1 MTGQYDIIIIGGG
14 IVGLATAY
22 KILGRKPD
30 MKLLILEKEPGV
42 GLHQTSNNSGVIH
55 SGIYYRPGSLR
66 ALNCINGYKQL
77 LEFSDREGIPY
88 ELCGK
93 IIVATNQNEQAI
105 LKTVYDRGM
114 ANGLKN
120 IRMITAGEM
129 KEKEPHVAGIE
140 AIDVPYAG
148 IIEFK
153 NVANKLEG
161 IITGK
166 QGGEILTSQKVM
178 NIYTHS
184 GYSEVATDREVF
196 STKLVINTAGL
207 HSDEIAALTSAN
219 LDLRIVP
226 FRGEYQKLVPEKEHL
241 CRNLIY
247 PTPDPDFPWLGVHFT
262 RMAKGGVE
270 AGPNSVWA
278 FAKEGYTMSDIS
290 FRDIGRSLAFRG
302 FQKAML
308 RFMGFGIG
316 EYYRSMNKAAFTR
329 GLQKLIPEIRKE
341 DLIPGD
347 AGVRALAVG
356 SNGELLDDFVF
367 AENDWAVNV
376 LNAPSP
382 AATACLS
389 IGDSVADKALARF

>member
-1 MTGQYDIIIIGGG
+1 MKYDITIIGAG

-22 KILGRKPD
+22 KILGQKPEI
-30 MKLLILEKEPGV
+30 KLQILEKEPGV
-42 GLHQTSNNSGVIH
+42 GMHQTGNNSGVIH

-66 ALNCINGYKQL
+66 AINCINGYRQL
-77 LEFSDREGIPY
+77 IEFADREEIPY

-93 IIVATNQNEQAI
+93 IIVAADYNEQAI
-105 LKTVYDRGM
+105 LKTIYDRGIK
-114 ANGLKN
+114 NGLGK
-120 IRMITAGEM
+120 IRMITAEEM
-129 KEKEPHVAGIE
+129 KEKEPHVAGVE

-153 NVANKLEG
+153 NVANRLAE
-161 IITGK
+161 IVSQQ
-166 QGGEILTSQKVM
+166 QGGEIQLNQKVL

-184 GYSEVATDREVF
+184 GYSEVITGKEVF

-207 HSDEIAALTSAN
+207 HSDEIGALTTPI

-226 FRGEYQKLVPEKEHL
+226 FRGEYRKLIKEKEHL
-241 CRNLIY
+241 CNNLIY

-262 RMAKGGVE
+262 RMARGGVE

-278 FAKEGYTMSDIS
+278 FKKEGYKMSDVS
-290 FRDIGRSLAFRG
+290 LRDIGKSLSFPG

-308 RFMGFGIG
+308 KFMSFGIG
-316 EYYRSMNKAAFTR
+316 EYYRSMNKAAFTK

-356 SNGELLDDFVF
+356 RNGELLDDFVF
-367 AENDWAVNV
+367 AENEWAVNV

-389 IGDSVADKALARF
+389 IGDTVAEKALARFS

>member
-1 MTGQYDIIIIGGG
+1 MQYDITIIGAG

-22 KILGRKPD
+22 KILEQKPD
-30 MKLLILEKEPGV
+30 IKLLILEKEPGV
-42 GLHQTSNNSGVIH
+42 GMHQTGHNSGVIH

-66 ALNCINGYKQL
+66 AINCINGYKQL
-77 LEFSDREGIPY
+77 LEFSDKEGIPY

-93 IIVATNQNEQAI
+93 IIVANDQKEKAI
-105 LKTVYDRGM
+105 LKTVFDRGKK
-114 ANGLKN
+114 NGLDK
-120 IRMITAGEM
+120 IRMITPEEM
-129 KEKEPHVAGIE
+129 KEKEPHVTGVE

-153 NVANKLEG
+153 IVANKLSE
-161 IITGK
+161 IVTDR
-166 QGGEILTSQKVM
+166 QGGEILTNQKVL

-184 GYSEVATDREVF
+184 GYSEVVTDKEVF

-207 HSDEIAALTSAN
+207 YSDEIGALTTAK

-226 FRGEYQKLVPEKEHL
+226 FRGEYQKLKTDKEYL
-241 CRNLIY
+241 CNNLIY

-262 RMAKGGVE
+262 RMMKGGVE

-278 FAKEGYTMSDIS
+278 FKKEGYKMSDIS
-290 FRDIGRSLAFRG
+290 LRDMGKSLAFPG

-308 RFMGFGIG
+308 KFIGFGIG
-316 EYYRSMNKAAFTR
+316 EYYRSMNKTAFTK
-329 GLQKLIPEIRKE
+329 GLQKLIPGIRKE

-356 SNGELLDDFVF
+356 RNGEIIDDFVF
-367 AENDWAVNV
+367 AENEWAINV

-389 IGDSVADKALARF
+389 IGESVAEKALKRFN

>member
-1 MTGQYDIIIIGGG
+1 MQYDITIIGAG

-22 KILGRKPD
+22 KILEQKPD
-30 MKLLILEKEPGV
+30 IKLLILEKEPGV
-42 GLHQTSNNSGVIH
+42 GMHQTGHNSGVIH

-66 ALNCINGYKQL
+66 AINCINGYKQL
-77 LEFSDREGIPY
+77 LEFSDKEGIPY

-93 IIVATNQNEQAI
+93 IIVANDQKEKAV
-105 LKTVYDRGM
+105 LKTVFDRGKK
-114 ANGLKN
+114 NGLDK
-120 IRMITAGEM
+120 IRMITPEEM
-129 KEKEPHVAGIE
+129 KEKEPHVTGVE

-153 NVANKLEG
+153 IVANKLSE
-161 IITGK
+161 IVTDR
-166 QGGEILTSQKVM
+166 QGGEILTNQKVL

-184 GYSEVATDREVF
+184 GYSEVVTDKEVF

-207 HSDEIAALTSAN
+207 YSDEIGALTTAK

-226 FRGEYQKLVPEKEHL
+226 FRGEYQKLKTDKEYL
-241 CRNLIY
+241 CNNLIY

-262 RMAKGGVE
+262 RMMKGGVE

-278 FAKEGYTMSDIS
+278 FKKEGYKMSDIS
-290 FRDIGRSLAFRG
+290 LRDMGKSLAFPG

-308 RFMGFGIG
+308 KFIGFGIG
-316 EYYRSMNKAAFTR
+316 EYYRSMNKAAFTK
-329 GLQKLIPEIRKE
+329 GLQKLIPGIRKE

-356 SNGELLDDFVF
+356 RNGELIDDFVF
-367 AENDWAVNV
+367 AENEWAINV

-389 IGDSVADKALARF
+389 IGESVAEKALKRFN

>member
-1 MTGQYDIIIIGGG
+1 MQYDITIIGGG

-22 KILGRKPD
+22 KILEQKPEI
-30 MKLLILEKEPGV
+30 KLQILEKEPGV
-42 GLHQTSNNSGVIH
+42 GMHQTSNNSGVIH
-55 SGIYYRPGSLR
+55 SGIYYRPGSLK
-66 ALNCINGYKQL
+66 ALNCISGYKQL
-77 LEFSDREGIPY
+77 LEFADKFGIPY

-93 IIVATNQNEQAI
+93 IIVATDQNEKAV
-105 LKTVYDRGM
+105 LKTVYDRGIK
-114 ANGLKN
+114 NGLDR
-120 IRMITAGEM
+120 IRMITAEEM

-153 NVANKLEG
+153 NIANKLAE
-161 IITGK
+161 IVSEKQDGK
-166 QGGEILTSQKVM
+166 ILVNQKVM

-184 GYSEVATDREVF
+184 GYSEVVTEKEVF
-196 STKLVINTAGL
+196 PTKLVINTAGL
-207 HSDEIAALTSAN
+207 HSDEIGALTTPK

-226 FRGEYQKLVPEKEHL
+226 FRGEYRKLIKEKEHL
-241 CRNLIY
+241 CNHLIY

-278 FAKEGYTMSDIS
+278 FKKEGYKMSDVS
-290 FRDIGRSLAFRG
+290 FRDIGKSLSFPG

-308 RFMGFGIG
+308 KFMGFGIG
-316 EYYRSMNKAAFTR
+316 EYYRSMNKAAFTK

-341 DLIPGD
+341 DLVPGD

-356 SNGELLDDFVF
+356 RNGELLDDFAF
-367 AENDWAVNV
+367 AENEWAVNV

-382 AATACLS
+382 AATACLA
-389 IGDSVADKALARF
+389 IGDTVSEKALARFL

>member
-1 MTGQYDIIIIGGG
+1 MQYDITIIGAG
-14 IVGLATAY
+14 IVGLSAAY
-22 KILGRKPD
+22 KILSRKPD
-30 MKLLILEKEPGV
+30 IKLLILEKEPGV
-42 GLHQTSNNSGVIH
+42 GMHQTGNNSGVIH

-77 LEFSDREGIPY
+77 LEFSDKEGIPY

-93 IIVATNQNEQAI
+93 IIVATNQQEQTI
-105 LKTVYDRGM
+105 LKTVFDRGIK
-114 ANGLKN
+114 NGLDR
-120 IRMITAGEM
+120 IRMITAEEM
-129 KEKEPHVAGIE
+129 KEKEPHVSGVE

-153 NVANKLEG
+153 NVANKLSE
-161 IITGK
+161 IVTDR
-166 QGGEILTSQKVM
+166 QSGEILVNQKVL

-184 GYSEVATDREVF
+184 GYSEVATNKEVF

-207 HSDEIAALTSAN
+207 YSDEIGALTTPK
-219 LDLRIVP
+219 LDLRIIP
-226 FRGEYQKLVPEKEHL
+226 FRGEYQKLIPEKEYL
-241 CRNLIY
+241 CKNLVY

-262 RMAKGGVE
+262 RMMKGGVE

-278 FAKEGYTMSDIS
+278 FKKEGYKMSDIS
-290 FRDIGRSLAFRG
+290 LRDIGKSLAFPG

-308 RFMGFGIG
+308 KYIGFGIG
-316 EYYRSMNKAAFTR
+316 EYYRSMNKAAFTK
-329 GLQKLIPEIRKE
+329 GLQKLIPDIRKE
-341 DLIPGD
+341 DLLPGD

-356 SNGELLDDFVF
+356 RNGELLDDFVF
-367 AENDWAVNV
+367 AENVWAINV

-389 IGDSVADKALARF
+389 IGDSIAEKAVKRFN

>member
-1 MTGQYDIIIIGGG
+1 MQYDITIIGAG
-14 IVGLATAY
+14 IVGLSTAF

-30 MKLLILEKEPGV
+30 ARLLILEKEPGV
-42 GLHQTSNNSGVIH
+42 GMHQTGNNSGVIH

-66 ALNCINGYKQL
+66 ALNCINGYQQL
-77 LEFSDREGIPY
+77 LRFSDEEGIPY

-93 IIVATNQNEQAI
+93 IIVATNQNERAI
-105 LKTVYDRGM
+105 LKTVYDRGIQ
-114 ANGLKN
+114 NGLDK
-120 IRMITAGEM
+120 IRMITAEEM
-129 KEKEPHVAGIE
+129 KEKEPHVSGVE

-153 NVANKLEG
+153 NVANKLSE
-161 IITGK
+161 IVTDR
-166 QGGEILTSQKVM
+166 QGGEILLNQKVL

-184 GYSEVATDREVF
+184 GCSEVVTDREVF

-207 HSDEIAALTSAN
+207 YSDEIGALTTPK

-226 FRGEYQKLVPEKEHL
+226 FRGEYRKLKPEREHL
-241 CRNLIY
+241 CKNLIY

-262 RMAKGGVE
+262 RMMKGGVE

-278 FAKEGYTMSDIS
+278 FKKEGYKMSDIS
-290 FRDIGRSLAFRG
+290 LRDIGRSLAFPG

-308 RFMGFGIG
+308 KFMGFGLG
-316 EYYRSMNKAAFTR
+316 EYYRSVNKEAFTR

-341 DLIPGD
+341 DLLPGD

-356 SNGELLDDFVF
+356 RNGELLDDFVF
-367 AENDWAVNV
+367 AENEWAVNV

-389 IGDSVADKALARF
+389 IGDSIAEKALKRFD

>member
-1 MTGQYDIIIIGGG
+1 MQYDITIIGAG
-14 IVGLATAY
+14 IVGLSAAY
-22 KILGRKPD
+22 KILSRKPD
-30 MKLLILEKEPGV
+30 IKLLILEKEPGV
-42 GLHQTSNNSGVIH
+42 GMHQTGNNSGVIH

-77 LEFSDREGIPY
+77 LEFSDKEGIPY

-93 IIVATNQNEQAI
+93 IIVATNQQEQTI
-105 LKTVYDRGM
+105 LKTVFDRGIK
-114 ANGLKN
+114 NGLDR
-120 IRMITAGEM
+120 IRMITAEEM
-129 KEKEPHVAGIE
+129 KEKEPHVSGVE

-153 NVANKLEG
+153 NVANKLSE
-161 IITGK
+161 IVTDR
-166 QGGEILTSQKVM
+166 QSGEILVNQKVL

-184 GYSEVATDREVF
+184 GYSEVATNKEVF

-207 HSDEIAALTSAN
+207 YSDEIGALTTPK
-219 LDLRIVP
+219 LDLRIIP
-226 FRGEYQKLVPEKEHL
+226 FRGEYQTLIPEKEYL
-241 CRNLIY
+241 CKNLVY

-262 RMAKGGVE
+262 RMMKGGVE

-278 FAKEGYTMSDIS
+278 FKKEGYKMSDIS
-290 FRDIGRSLAFRG
+290 LRDIGKSLAFPG

-308 RFMGFGIG
+308 KYIGFGIG
-316 EYYRSMNKAAFTR
+316 EYYRSMNKAAFTK
-329 GLQKLIPEIRKE
+329 GLQKLIPDIRKE
-341 DLIPGD
+341 DLLPGD

-356 SNGELLDDFVF
+356 RNGELLDDFVF
-367 AENDWAVNV
+367 AENVWAINV

-389 IGDSVADKALARF
+389 IGDSIAEKAVKRFN

>member
-1 MTGQYDIIIIGGG
+1 MQNDITIIGAG
-14 IVGLATAY
+14 IVGLASAY
-22 KILGRKPD
+22 KILQLKPGIR
-30 MKLLILEKEPGV
+30 LQILEKEPGV
-42 GLHQTSNNSGVIH
+42 GLHQTGNNSGVIH

-66 ALNCINGYKQL
+66 AINCINGYKQL
-77 LEFSDREGIPY
+77 LEFADREGIPH

-93 IIVATNQNEQAI
+93 IIVATDQNERAV
-105 LKTVYDRGM
+105 LKTVYDRGIK
-114 ANGLKN
+114 NGLDR
-120 IRMITAGEM
+120 IRMITAEEM
-129 KEKEPHVAGIE
+129 KEKEPHVAGLE

-148 IIEFK
+148 IIEFR
-153 NVANKLEG
+153 NIASKLAEIVSG
-161 IITGK
+161 RQSGK
-166 QGGEILTSQKVM
+166 ILLNQKVL

-184 GYSEVATDREVF
+184 GYSEVITDKEVF

-207 HSDEIAALTSAN
+207 YSDEIGALTTPK
-219 LDLRIVP
+219 LDLRIIP
-226 FRGEYQKLVPEKEHL
+226 FRGEYRKLVKEKEHL

-278 FAKEGYTMSDIS
+278 FKKEGYKMSDIS
-290 FRDIGRSLAFRG
+290 LGDIGKSLSFPG

-308 RFMGFGIG
+308 KFMGFGIG

-341 DLIPGD
+341 DLVPGD

-356 SNGELLDDFVF
+356 RNGELLDDFVF
-367 AENDWAVNV
+367 AENRWAVNV

-389 IGDSVADKALARF
+389 IGDTVAEKALARFK

>member
-1 MTGQYDIIIIGGG
+1 MQYDITIIGAG

-22 KILGRKPD
+22 KILEQKPD
-30 MKLLILEKEPGV
+30 IKLLILEKEPGV
-42 GLHQTSNNSGVIH
+42 GMHQTGNNSGVIH

-66 ALNCINGYKQL
+66 AINCINGYKQL
-77 LEFSDREGIPY
+77 LEFSDKEGIPY

-93 IIVATNQNEQAI
+93 IIVANDQKEQAI
-105 LKTVYDRGM
+105 LKTVFDRGKK
-114 ANGLKN
+114 NGLDK
-120 IRMITAGEM
+120 IRMITPEEM
-129 KEKEPHVAGIE
+129 KEKEPHVTGVE

-153 NVANKLEG
+153 NVANKLSE
-161 IITGK
+161 IVTDR
-166 QGGEILTSQKVM
+166 QGGEILANQKVL

-184 GYSEVATDREVF
+184 VYSEVITDKEVF

-207 HSDEIAALTSAN
+207 YSDEIGALTTPK

-226 FRGEYQKLVPEKEHL
+226 FRGEYQKLKTDKEYL
-241 CRNLIY
+241 CNNLIY

-262 RMAKGGVE
+262 RMMKGGVE

-278 FAKEGYTMSDIS
+278 FKKEGYKMSDIS
-290 FRDIGRSLAFRG
+290 LRDMGKSLAFPG

-308 RFMGFGIG
+308 KFIGFGIG
-316 EYYRSMNKAAFTR
+316 EYYRSMNKTAFTK
-329 GLQKLIPEIRKE
+329 GLQKLIPGIRKE

-356 SNGELLDDFVF
+356 RNGEIIDDFVF
-367 AENDWAVNV
+367 AENEWAINV

-389 IGDSVADKALARF
+389 IGESVAEKALKRFN

>member
-1 MTGQYDIIIIGGG
+1 MQYDITIIGAG

-22 KILGRKPD
+22 KILEQKPD
-30 MKLLILEKEPGV
+30 IKLLILEKEPGV
-42 GLHQTSNNSGVIH
+42 GMHQTGHNSGVIH

-66 ALNCINGYKQL
+66 AINCINGYKQL
-77 LEFSDREGIPY
+77 LEFSDKEGIPY

-93 IIVATNQNEQAI
+93 IIVANDQKEKAI
-105 LKTVYDRGM
+105 LKTVFDRGKK
-114 ANGLKN
+114 NGLDK
-120 IRMITAGEM
+120 IRMITPEEM
-129 KEKEPHVAGIE
+129 KEKEPHVTGVE

-153 NVANKLEG
+153 IVANKLSE
-161 IITGK
+161 IVTDR
-166 QGGEILTSQKVM
+166 QGGEILTNQKVL

-184 GYSEVATDREVF
+184 GYSEVVTDKEVF

-207 HSDEIAALTSAN
+207 YSDEIGALTTAK

-226 FRGEYQKLVPEKEHL
+226 FRGEYQKLKTDKEYL
-241 CRNLIY
+241 CNNLIY

-262 RMAKGGVE
+262 RMMKGGVE

-278 FAKEGYTMSDIS
+278 FKKEGYKMSDIS
-290 FRDIGRSLAFRG
+290 LRDMGKSLAFPG

-308 RFMGFGIG
+308 KFIGFGIG
-316 EYYRSMNKAAFTR
+316 EYYRSMNKAAFTK
-329 GLQKLIPEIRKE
+329 GLQKLIPGIRKE

-356 SNGELLDDFVF
+356 RNGELIDDFVF
-367 AENDWAVNV
+367 AENEWAINV

-389 IGDSVADKALARF
+389 IGESVAEKALKRFN

>member
-1 MTGQYDIIIIGGG
+1 MQYDITIIGAG

-22 KILGRKPD
+22 KILEQKPD
-30 MKLLILEKEPGV
+30 IKLLILEKEPGV
-42 GLHQTSNNSGVIH
+42 GMHQTGNNSGVIH

-66 ALNCINGYKQL
+66 AINCINGYKQL
-77 LEFSDREGIPY
+77 LEFSDKEGIPY

-93 IIVATNQNEQAI
+93 IIVANDQKEQAI
-105 LKTVYDRGM
+105 LKTFFDRGKK
-114 ANGLKN
+114 NGLDK
-120 IRMITAGEM
+120 IRMITPEEM
-129 KEKEPHVAGIE
+129 KEKEPHVTGVE

-153 NVANKLEG
+153 IVANKLSE
-161 IITGK
+161 IVTDR
-166 QGGEILTSQKVM
+166 QGGEILTNQKVL

-184 GYSEVATDREVF
+184 GYSEVVTDKEVF

-207 HSDEIAALTSAN
+207 YSDEIGALTTPK

-226 FRGEYQKLVPEKEHL
+226 FRGEYKKLKTNKEYL
-241 CRNLIY
+241 CNNLIY

-262 RMAKGGVE
+262 RMMKGGVE

-278 FAKEGYTMSDIS
+278 FKKEGYKMSDIS
-290 FRDIGRSLAFRG
+290 LRDMGKSLAFPG

-308 RFMGFGIG
+308 KFIGFGIG
-316 EYYRSMNKAAFTR
+316 EYYRSMNKTAFTK
-329 GLQKLIPEIRKE
+329 GLQKLIPGIRKE

-356 SNGELLDDFVF
+356 RNGELIDDFVF
-367 AENDWAVNV
+367 AENEWAINV

-389 IGDSVADKALARF
+389 IGESVTEKALKRFN

>member
-1 MTGQYDIIIIGGG
+1 MQYDITIIGAS

-22 KILGRKPD
+22 KILEQKPD
-30 MKLLILEKEPGV
+30 IKLLILEKEPGV
-42 GLHQTSNNSGVIH
+42 GMHQTGNNSGVIH

-66 ALNCINGYKQL
+66 AINCINGYKQL
-77 LEFSDREGIPY
+77 LEFSDKEGIPY

-93 IIVATNQNEQAI
+93 IIVANDQKEQAI
-105 LKTVYDRGM
+105 LKTVFDRGKK
-114 ANGLKN
+114 NGLDK
-120 IRMITAGEM
+120 IRMITPEEM
-129 KEKEPHVAGIE
+129 KEKEPHVTGVE

-153 NVANKLEG
+153 IVANKLSE
-161 IITGK
+161 IVTDR
-166 QGGEILTSQKVM
+166 QGGEILTNQKVL

-184 GYSEVATDREVF
+184 GYSEVVTDKEVF

-207 HSDEIAALTSAN
+207 YSEEIGALTTPK

-226 FRGEYQKLVPEKEHL
+226 FRGEYKKLKTDKEYL
-241 CRNLIY
+241 CNNLIY

-262 RMAKGGVE
+262 RMMKGGVE

-278 FAKEGYTMSDIS
+278 FKKEGYKMSDIS
-290 FRDIGRSLAFRG
+290 LRDMGKSLAFPG

-308 RFMGFGIG
+308 KFIGFGIG
-316 EYYRSMNKAAFTR
+316 EYYRSMNKTAFTK
-329 GLQKLIPEIRKE
+329 GLQKLIPGIRKE

-356 SNGELLDDFVF
+356 RNGEIIDDFVF
-367 AENDWAVNV
+367 AENEWAINV

-389 IGDSVADKALARF
+389 IGESVAEKALKRFN